1 MKVRTE
7 VVFCHILAEDCK
19 TKDGAMSNK
28 NVTMLVA
35 KEIIVT
41 MVNTQLVIS
50 SAQIF
55 LEHMTSGKS
64 VMDNIQQSGR
74 QS

>member
-1 MKVRTE
+1 
-7 VVFCHILAEDCK
+7 
-19 TKDGAMSNK
+19 
-28 NVTMLVA
+28 MLVA

>member
-1 MKVRTE
+1 
-7 VVFCHILAEDCK
+7 
-19 TKDGAMSNK
+19 
-28 NVTMLVA
+28 MLVA
-35 KEIIVT
+35 KGIIVT

-55 LEHMTSGKS
+55 LEHVTSGTS